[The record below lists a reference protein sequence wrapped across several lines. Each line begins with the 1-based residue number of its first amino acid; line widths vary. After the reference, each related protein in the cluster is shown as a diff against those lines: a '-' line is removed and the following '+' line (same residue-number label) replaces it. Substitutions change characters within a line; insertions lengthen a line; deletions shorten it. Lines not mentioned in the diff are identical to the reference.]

1 MKRIAVTV
9 AVAALVV
16 TASALS
22 GLIPSAGLLNGVWAD
37 DEAKGTREQRDEKVL
52 LDQVPLPVKATIE
65 RESAGGQVTSI
76 SQATERGEAAY
87 AVRIA
92 KDGQKM
98 TMYVKADGTVL
109 SRGGADDD
117 DESREPAPGPSPRR
131 PYVSVTIRGITAVSR
146 RSGATQPGRR
156 LEVP

>member
-1 MKRIAVTV
+1 MITAMSATLTKEVDVMKRIAATIV
-9 AVAALVV
+9 VAALVV

-37 DEAKGTREQRDEKVL
+37 DEAKGAPEQRDEKVS

-65 RESAGGQVTSI
+65 RESAGGQVTGI

-87 AVRIA
+87 AVKIA

-98 TMYVKADGTVL
+98 TIYVKADGTVP
-109 SRGGADDD
+109 SRGGADDAED
-117 DESREPAPGPSPRR
+117 DD
-131 PYVSVTIRGITAVSR
+131 
-146 RSGATQPGRR
+146 
-156 LEVP
+156 

>member
-52 LDQVPLPVKATIE
+52 LDQVPPPVKATIE
-65 RESAGGQVTSI
+65 RESAGGQVTGI
-76 SQATERGEAAY
+76 SQTTERGEAAY
-87 AVRIA
+87 AVKIA
-92 KDGQKM
+92 KDGHKM
-98 TMYVKADGTVL
+98 RMYVKADGTVVK
-109 SRGGADDD
+109 GGVAG
-117 DESREPAPGPSPRR
+117 DEDEER
-131 PYVSVTIRGITAVSR
+131 
-146 RSGATQPGRR
+146 
-156 LEVP
+156 

>member
-22 GLIPSAGLLNGVWAD
+22 GLIPSAGLLSGVWAE
-37 DEAKGTREQRDEKVL
+37 DEAKGAREQRDKKVL
-52 LDQVPLPVKATIE
+52 LDQVPPPVKATIE
-65 RESAGGQVTSI
+65 RESAGGQVTAI

-87 AVRIA
+87 AVEIA
-92 KDGQKM
+92 KDGQQM

-109 SRGGADDD
+109 KRGGGDDD
-117 DESREPAPGPSPRR
+117 DDDD
-131 PYVSVTIRGITAVSR
+131 
-146 RSGATQPGRR
+146 
-156 LEVP
+156 

>member
-37 DEAKGTREQRDEKVL
+37 DEAKGAPERRDEKVSS
-52 LDQVPLPVKATIE
+52 DQVPLPVKATIE
-65 RESAGGQVTSI
+65 RESAGGQVTGI
-76 SQATERGEAAY
+76 SRATERGEAAY
-87 AVRIA
+87 AVKIA

-117 DESREPAPGPSPRR
+117 DDDD
-131 PYVSVTIRGITAVSR
+131 
-146 RSGATQPGRR
+146 
-156 LEVP
+156 